1 MALGEQ
7 PRNERTSRR
16 REPVAAGCRD
26 TRSAARPH
34 TSCWAARP
42 AVLQEELCSCEQA
55 RAAPRATRS
64 RPLVSPPCGCAQ
76 SGPGST
82 PLFHVAPPP
91 LTPRGLLVKGC
102 VSARVKGRRT
112 FPRAERRRQSVDAA
126 MYVCSEVLPSQKPGT
141 SLSTALPDPPRAC
154 RSAQE
159 RCACKQARG
168 GSVDTRS
175 VPPANWGETHV
186 SLRGVAS
193 RGTRTSPRQS
203 PREGAVN
210 RERGAAFQ
218 EMRGSSP

>member
-64 RPLVSPPCGCAQ
+64 RPLVSPPCGCPIGTRVNPSVSRCPPSLDPTRPPREGVCLRPSQ
-76 SGPGST
+76 GSSD
-82 PLFHVAPPP
+82 FPP
-91 LTPRGLLVKGC
+91 
-102 VSARVKGRRT
+102 S
-112 FPRAERRRQSVDAA
+112 RARQSVDAA
-126 MYVCSEVLPSQKPGT
+126 MYVYSEVLPSQKPGT